1 MSFAVIQVVVYQV
14 VADVIVKD
22 NVVMALMNM
31 DVVCILFTEIFLALI
46 ISSYVNWVYFLI

>member
-1 MSFAVIQVVVYQV
+1 MSFAAIQVVVYQV

-46 ISSYVNWVYFLI
+46 ISSYVN